1 MITSIF
7 PNKVLIKDF
16 DLSDDWNNNITAL
29 VKAVFAKE
37 LAEKGNYTD
46 AGNDSIPVF
55 TEENMKSC
63 PELAEL
69 RQMFVDG
76 FYELASSYSINRLTK
91 EITEQRVQAELGRL
105 PFMKKNDFKRIHNH
119 NSTIEA
125 FGIFYLTDVD
135 NDKEGG
141 ELILHDPSFSGTLNF
156 HEERTLQIQT
166 KKHRMVICPNHI
178 WHEVSRY
185 TGEKERITIVLNLN
199 AM

>member
-16 DLSDDWNNNITAL
+16 DLSDEWNNNVTAI
-29 VKAVFAKE
+29 VKAIFAKE
-37 LAEKGNYTD
+37 LAEKGDYAD

-55 TEENMKSC
+55 TEETMKVC
-63 PELAEL
+63 PELEEL
-69 RQMFVDG
+69 RQMFIDC
-76 FYELASSYSINRLTK
+76 FYELASSYSNNRLTK
-91 EITEQRVQAELGRL
+91 ENVEQRVRTELGRL
-105 PFMKKNDFKRIHNH
+105 PFMKKNDYKRIHNH

-125 FGIFYLTDVD
+125 FAVFYLTEVD

-141 ELILHDPSFSGTLNF
+141 ELILHDPSFFGIGNF
-156 HEERTLQIQT
+156 HEKHTFQIQT

-178 WHEVSRY
+178 WHEVSMY
-185 TGEKERITIVLNLN
+185 TGDKERITIVINLN